1 MAYRLRP
8 GRGPTT
14 RRAALDAVV
23 AALRRRY
30 GAHMHIIRAA
40 GDLALLG
47 PAMGTPTLST
57 GSLGL
62 DLLTSGLVR
71 GAIAEYAGVD
81 GAGKET
87 LAHTA
92 LARTQR
98 DG

>member
-1 MAYRLRP
+1 
-8 GRGPTT
+8 
-14 RRAALDAVV
+14 
-23 AALRRRY
+23 
-30 GAHMHIIRAA
+30 
-40 GDLALLG
+40 LLG

-62 DLLTSGLVR
+62 DLLTGGLVR

-92 LARTQR
+92 LARAQR